1 MKPTRLALLFAAALH
16 LGAQT
21 ISGIVRD
28 PQGKAIPG
36 ATVALFA
43 RDGDSVG
50 NTTSNPTGAY
60 RFDHLA
66 SGDYILQAEAAG
78 FSRFV
83 ASEAHVAHDTSLNLD
98 LPLQLAATQQ
108 QVVVTASSTPQTGDE
123 VSKAVTVVDNDD
135 IQRRDEFLLPE
146 ALRPTPGL
154 RVQQLGGPGGFT
166 SIRIRG
172 LRDQDTAVLIDGMR
186 FRDAAAT
193 QADASGLIEDML
205 VTNVDRV
212 EILRGS
218 GSSLYGTNAIGG
230 VVNVITDEGGGR
242 TRGSIQL
249 EGGSLGLFRG
259 RARMSGG
266 FKHDRIQYSLGL
278 ADLDVTRG
286 IDNDS
291 PDRNLSGQG
300 RVSFHLTPTTQLIAR
315 FFGAGTFAKVQS
327 GSLTI
332 GNFDTTNIVTAIP
345 LPLSQLRL
353 YEEGTPLTQLAIGN
367 ANFIPSADDP
377 DSTRVARFLS
387 GALTLLGHPTPAIG
401 YSVSYQGLSTTRSF
415 GNGPAGAGLF
425 QPTSSTRS
433 DFDGEIHTVNAHVD
447 IQTGRFNLL
456 TGGYEFEDE
465 NYGAYSAQQ
474 FDPAATTRSNVSE
487 RSHSAFVQ
495 DQLRLFGDRLQIS
508 GAFRAQVFSLETPQF
523 FPSATAPY
531 QNTTFAA
538 PPTAYTGDGS
548 IAYFVHRSGTKFRAH
563 AGRGYRAPSLFE
575 RFGAGFDENFGY
587 TIYGDPRLR
596 PERSIA
602 FDGGIDQAFWNQ
614 RLHLSAT
621 YFYTRLQSV
630 IVFDESGLIN
640 TATDPFGR
648 FIGYINSQGGL
659 ARGAESSARFA
670 ATRFLDL
677 TAAYTYTNAIEKTP
691 IVGDVLR
698 SFLAPRHQVSVIATK
713 RIGQRVFVSF
723 DMTAASNY
731 VGEVFGDAV
740 TAAMLFPG
748 IKKLDL
754 GANYRL
760 PLSEFRAVRFFGKAD
775 NLLNQTYYES
785 GYRTPGITGVGGLQF
800 EF

>member
-1 MKPTRLALLFAAALH
+1 MKITLIAILLTTALE
-16 LGAQT
+16 AQS
-21 ISGIVRD
+21 ISGIVKD
-28 PQGKAIPG
+28 PQNKAIPG
-36 ATVALFA
+36 ASIALFA
-43 RDGDSVG
+43 RDGDARG
-50 NTTSNPTGAY
+50 NTTSDPRGAY
-60 RFDHLA
+60 RFDSLA
-66 SGDYILQAEAAG
+66 PGDYILQAEAHG
-78 FSRFV
+78 FSHFV
-83 ASEAHVAHDTSLNLD
+83 TQQIQIAHDANLTFD

-108 QVVVTASSTPQTGDE
+108 QVVVTASSTPQTADE
-123 VSKAVTVVDNDD
+123 VSKALTVVDNDD
-135 IQRRDEFLLPE
+135 IERRDEFLLPE

-205 VTNVDRV
+205 VTDVDRV

-230 VVNVITDEGGGR
+230 VINVITDEGGGR

-249 EGGSLGLFRG
+249 EGGSLGLMRG
-259 RARMSGG
+259 RAHMAGG
-266 FKHDRIQYSLGL
+266 LKHDRIQYSLSL
-278 ADLDVTRG
+278 AELDVTRG

-300 RVSFHLTPTTQLIAR
+300 RIAFHLTPTTQLIAR
-315 FFGAGTFAKVQS
+315 FFGASTFAKVQS
-327 GSLTI
+327 GSQTI

-345 LPLSQLRL
+345 LPLSQLKL
-353 YEEGTPLTQLAIGN
+353 YESGVPLSQLAIGN

-387 GALTLLGHPTPAIG
+387 GALTLLGHPSPSIG
-401 YSVSYQGLSTTRSF
+401 YSVSYQGLSTARSF
-415 GNGPAGAGLF
+415 GNGPAGVGLF

-433 DFDGEIHTVNAHVD
+433 DFDGEIHTINAHVD
-447 IQTGRFNLL
+447 IQAGHLNLL
-456 TGGYEFEDE
+456 TAGYEFEDE
-465 NYGAYSAQQ
+465 NYGAFSDQQ
-474 FDPAATTRSNVSE
+474 FDPAATARSNVTE

-495 DQLRLFGDRLQIS
+495 DQVRLFGDRLQIS

-531 QNTTFAA
+531 QDMTFAA

-548 IAYFVHRSGTKFRAH
+548 IAYFIRRSGTKFRAH

-587 TIYGDPRLR
+587 TVYGDPRLR

-602 FDGGIDQAFWNQ
+602 FDAGLDQAFWNQ
-614 RLHLSAT
+614 RIHASAT

-630 IVFDESGLIN
+630 IVFDGSGLIN
-640 TATDPFGR
+640 PAADPFGR

-659 ARGAESSARFA
+659 ARGAEASARVA
-670 ATRFLDL
+670 ATKSLDIS
-677 TAAYTYTNAIEKTP
+677 AAYTYTNAIEKTP

-698 SFLAPRHQVSVIATK
+698 SFLAPRNQVSIIATQ
-713 RIGQRVFVSF
+713 RIGQRFFVSF

-731 VGEVFGDAV
+731 VGEVFGDTV

-754 GANYRL
+754 GASYRL
-760 PLSEFRAVRFFGKAD
+760 PLSEFRAVRFFAKAD